1 MTLCKARAGVRFRVV
16 IAATLIFAAIAVSA
30 QVPASVYDQAV
41 ADFGQQKYAQAEQ
54 TLRPALAEHPRDASA
69 LGLMG
74 LILDAQKHFAE
85 AETFHRRALTL
96 APASASLYSNF
107 GNHYLEQGQSE
118 KARAAYLRAI
128 EIDPADRNANSH
140 LAEISVDQKKG
151 ADALHYLDR
160 LSREDQ
166 AEPAVQ
172 LLRAQA
178 LKLTG
183 QSSSAEALLVDLE
196 SRSSNDPRVAYSVGM
211 VFAGWKNY
219 VRAEQAF
226 SAALQMIPEDFDVL
240 YNLGLA
246 ALGAHDYGR
255 SGEAFQG
262 ALEHHAGDVD
272 CLIGLA
278 RVKDALQ
285 QDDQAA
291 GLLFQAQREAPDRA
305 DLLEFLGNVLDK
317 LGFYRDAA
325 DVYDHCLRVHR
336 EDDEARRERG
346 YALARAANLTEAFLD
361 LNWYVARHPGDPISL
376 FELAEVESLQQRDRS
391 LAHLNRALAL
401 DPQMVL
407 AHLARGILLRQEG
420 KISPALIDL
429 KFVLDR
435 QPDNFRAWEELGDA
449 SLAAGRTSEA
459 LGALRKAADLA
470 PQNSEVLWHYGQ
482 ALRRAGQKD
491 AAEKV
496 LAEFKRLGNTEGI
509 TPRASAG
516 VLGLD
521 SSGLTPAN
529 MAALRKLAAANP
541 ADWRLKLRLGEGLLS
556 ECKVTAALEVFQEI
570 RASVSGG
577 EAAGECGRA
586 LLQAGQAEAARQF
599 LEEAVEAEPSNA
611 ERRVDLALAVFHDAG
626 PEAALTEL
634 DKTPA
639 EVRNGDYFLLRAQ
652 LLDAL
657 GRPREA
663 AEVLNRGIQSS
674 PTQPD
679 LYLQAALFL
688 VNHGQVQQMLDF
700 LARADRVVPNNP
712 QLWLT
717 RAIGHAILHQDDQA
731 AAVLTK
737 MESLW
742 PEWYLPYLV
751 HGVILSYRLRGS
763 EAKPLLETAIALGAH
778 KAMAYYHLA
787 FAIITS
793 DPEEIADAQ
802 AAIREAI
809 ALNPKD
815 PYIQSLAGKIAY
827 LGKDYPSAVEHLNA
841 ALEIWPDMVEAH
853 ERLSATYR
861 AAGDKDKS
869 VAEMNAVSRIKQEHP
884 GYQTPPFPANDLLF
898 TVETPGSPH

>member
-1 MTLCKARAGVRFRVV
+1 MYVNA
-16 IAATLIFAAIAVSA
+16 LILAAIAVSA

-41 ADFGQQKYAQAEQ
+41 ADFGEQKYAQAEQ
-54 TLRPALAEHPRDASA
+54 TLRPALAENPRDASA
-69 LGLMG
+69 MGLMG
-74 LILDAQKHFAE
+74 LILDAQKQFAE
-85 AETFHRRALTL
+85 AETFHRRALAL
-96 APASASLYSNF
+96 APDSASLYSNF
-107 GNHYLEQGQSE
+107 GNHYLEQGQSQ

-151 ADALHYLDR
+151 AEALRYLDR

-166 AEPAVQ
+166 AAPAVQ

-196 SRSSNDPRVAYSVGM
+196 SGSPNDPRVAYSVGM
-211 VFAGWKNY
+211 VFAGWKDY
-219 VRAEQAF
+219 ARAEKAF
-226 SAALQMIPEDFDVL
+226 SAALQMIPGDFDVL

-246 ALGAHDYGR
+246 ALGAHDYPR
-255 SGEAFQG
+255 SGEAFQA
-262 ALEHHAGDVD
+262 ALDQHSGDVD

-278 RVKDALQ
+278 RAKDALH

-291 GLLFQAQREAPDRA
+291 GLLFQAQRQAPDRA
-305 DLLEFLGNVLDK
+305 DLLEFLGSVLDD

-325 DVYDHCLRVHR
+325 DVYDHCLRAHPG
-336 EDDEARRERG
+336 DDEVRRERG
-346 YALARAANLTEAFLD
+346 YALARAAKLTDAFQD
-361 LNWYVARHPGDPISL
+361 LNWYVERHPRDPIGL
-376 FELAEVESLQQRDRS
+376 FELAAVESLQQKDRS
-391 LAHLNRALAL
+391 LAHFNRALEL
-401 DPQMVL
+401 DPQMIP

-420 KISPALIDL
+420 KTSPALIDL
-429 KFVLDR
+429 KFVVDR
-435 QPDNFRAWEELGDA
+435 QPDNFRAWDQLGEA
-449 SLAAGRTSEA
+449 SLAAGRSSEA
-459 LGALRKAADLA
+459 LAAFQKAADLA
-470 PQNSEVLWHYGQ
+470 PQNAEVLWHYGQ
-482 ALRRAGQKD
+482 ALMRAGQKD

-496 LAEFKRLGNTEGI
+496 LAESRGLGNTEGI
-509 TPRASAG
+509 TPRASSGALG
-516 VLGLD
+516 VD
-521 SSGLTPAN
+521 SSGQTPAN
-529 MAALRKLAAANP
+529 LESLRKLAEANP
-541 ADWRLKLRLGEGLLS
+541 ADWRLKLRLGEALLS
-556 ECKVTAALEVFQEI
+556 EGNVPAALEVLQEI
-570 RASVSGG
+570 QASVSGG
-577 EAAGECGRA
+577 EAPGECGRA
-586 LLQAGQAEAARQF
+586 LLQAGQAKAARPF
-599 LEEAVEAEPSNA
+599 LEKALAAAPSNA
-611 ERRVDLALAVFHDAG
+611 ERRVDLALAVFRDAG
-626 PEAALTEL
+626 PQAALTEL
-634 DKTPA
+634 DKAPA
-639 EVRNGDYFLLRAQ
+639 EVRSGDYFLLRAR

-657 GRPREA
+657 GKSQEA
-663 AEVLNRGIQSS
+663 AEALNRGIQSS

-688 VNHGQVQQMLDF
+688 VNHNQVPQMLDF
-700 LARADRVVPNNP
+700 LAKADRVVPSNP

-717 RAIGHAILHQDDQA
+717 RAVGHAILHQDDQA

-763 EAKPLLETAIALGAH
+763 EAKPLLDTAIALGAH
-778 KAMAYYHLA
+778 RAMAYYHLA

-793 DPEEIADAQ
+793 DPENIAGAQ
-802 AAIREAI
+802 SAIQEAL

-827 LGKDYPSAVEHLNA
+827 LGKDYPSAVEHLHT

-861 AAGDKDKS
+861 ALGDKDKS
-869 VAEMNAVSRIKQEHP
+869 VAEMDAVSRIKQEHP